1 MMSWAGAAGL
11 RQSFENNMSTSFLPV
26 DMTGRRV
33 LVTAGGAGIGRT
45 IAAAFRARGARVAVC
60 DVSKDALDAMHA
72 LLPDVSG
79 QRVDVADPAA
89 VACMFVA
96 VEREFGGLDV
106 LVNNAG
112 IAGPTAGVEDV
123 TPDALQET
131 LAVNVSSQFHCAR
144 HAVPLL
150 KAAGGGS
157 IINLSSIA
165 GRLGF
170 AMRSPYAA
178 SKWAVIGFTK
188 SLAVELGECNIRVNA
203 ILPGHVNSDRFRR
216 VVTAKAAA
224 LGIGFDEMRHQYLDV
239 VSLKRNVEA
248 DDIANMA
255 LFLASPFGDSITGQA
270 ISVCGDVQMLK

>member
-1 MMSWAGAAGL
+1 
-11 RQSFENNMSTSFLPV
+11 MSTSFLPV

-45 IAAAFRARGARVAVC
+45 IAAAFRACGARVAVC
-60 DVSKDALDAMHA
+60 DVSIDALAAMRA
-72 LLPDVSG
+72 LLPDVLG
-79 QRVDVADPAA
+79 QRVDVADPVA
-89 VACMFVA
+89 VASMFA
-96 VEREFGGLDV
+96 SVEQAFGGLDV

-112 IAGPTAGVEDV
+112 IAGPTAAVEDV
-123 TPDALQET
+123 TPEALQET
-131 LAVNVSSQFHCAR
+131 LAVNVASQFHCAR

-150 KAAGGGS
+150 QAAGGGS

-203 ILPGHVNSDRFRR
+203 ILPGHVNSERFRR

-255 LFLASPFGDSITGQA
+255 LFLASPFGASITGQA